1 MKRTEPC
8 IRANHAATPPLPEK
22 AGGGDGPAILFLDP
36 APGTGLKSAA
46 FAGAC
51 RYAAVR
57 GWRVEIVER
66 PPANRAAVAAVLAA
80 HPGVVGCLV
89 ECADDSAVP
98 PPRLFGSVPAVYL
111 HALRRPGAGALCVST
126 DNASVALA
134 AYRELSAGRPAA
146 FAVVDDG
153 RPRLWAKAR
162 VAAFRGICRKEGRR
176 CHLFSQR
183 DESDAERRAR
193 RVEFLRSLP
202 RRTAVFAVNDAM
214 AGYVADDAR
223 SAMRSIP
230 FDLTLLGVDNRLDI
244 CEASS
249 PQISSIQLDFE
260 RAGFAAARM
269 IGDFHEAEGSN
280 GPKHGFK
287 SGNAESIMPLL
298 AVRRQ
303 STGGHGRRE
312 KFVLEAVEMIRR
324 EACEG
329 LGAAAL
335 VALPRFPQPFRPA
348 VPRGNRPQRPRRNPA
363 RPPGKGLHSAF
374 ADRHGG
380 FGHSGA
386 LRIRL
391 RSHLRRTLPLA
402 FRHRNARVEDAQQD
416 IARDSFPD
424 MADAW
429 RGTPGLRCGFRRKIL
444 CEKLRLFTPRSAKL
458 FAVSRN
464 RQPIPEGN
472 QT

>member
-1 MKRTEPC
+1 M
-8 IRANHAATPPLPEK
+8 
-22 AGGGDGPAILFLDP
+22 
-36 APGTGLKSAA
+36 
-46 FAGAC
+46 
-51 RYAAVR
+51 
-57 GWRVEIVER
+57 ER

-324 EACEG
+324 EATDG
-329 LGAAAL
+329 LAARELAS
-335 VALPRFPQPFRPA
+335 RFP
-348 VPRGNRPQRPRRNPA
+348 
-363 RPPGKGLHSAF
+363 
-374 ADRHGG
+374 
-380 FGHSGA
+380 
-386 LRIRL
+386 
-391 RSHLRRTLPLA
+391 
-402 FRHRNARVEDAQQD
+402 
-416 IARDSFPD
+416 
-424 MADAW
+424 
-429 RGTPGLRCGFRRKIL
+429 
-444 CEKLRLFTPRSAKL
+444 
-458 FAVSRN
+458 VSRN
-464 RQPIPEGN
+464 LFDLRFREAIGHSVLDEILHVRLEKACTLLSQTDTAVSAIPGLCGFGCDRTCDALFRSRFGTGMREWRMRNRTSHETPSRTWRTRGAALPVSVAVSAEKFFVKN
-472 QT
+472 